1 MRSYDTRDLIE
12 TNMIRKAPIHRVSL
26 KKTIELKMVREHEV
40 YRGMDLM
47 RDFGI
52 SESYASKLLK
62 DMLKGGLISRV
73 SYDRTYLY
81 GIWEDLRDFEY
92 QMDRY

>member
-62 DMLKGGLISRV
+62 DMLKEGLISRV

-92 QMDRY
+92 QMDKY